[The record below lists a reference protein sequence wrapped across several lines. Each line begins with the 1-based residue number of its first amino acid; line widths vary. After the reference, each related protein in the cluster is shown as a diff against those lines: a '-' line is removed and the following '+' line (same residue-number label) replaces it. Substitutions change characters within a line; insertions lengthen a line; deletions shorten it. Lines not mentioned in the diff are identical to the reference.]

1 VCGLVGLKPAMGEIP
16 IDGVVPLSIL
26 LDHVG
31 PMCRSVEDAALLY
44 QILRGSATPMPI
56 ERRPLRGLRLGIPRP
71 YFMALLDPQI
81 AARFDDAC
89 RRLSAEG
96 VALEDV
102 VIPHAA
108 EAAPVYLHLVLPE
121 AAAYHAPTLD
131 SRPDD
136 YSPNVRLRLEMG
148 RYILAEDY
156 VRALLGREA
165 LIKDVN
171 AALGGR
177 DGLFLPTMPVA
188 ATKLGAATVSI
199 GGVEEPVRNAM
210 LRLTQVFNI
219 TGHPAITLPCGR
231 TNDNLPVGA
240 QLVGERT
247 PDLLA
252 IAAAI
257 EHALE

>member
-1 VCGLVGLKPAMGEIP
+1 MQPKRH
-16 IDGVVPLSIL
+16 LSI
-26 LDHVG
+26 
-31 PMCRSVEDAALLY
+31 CIWSC
-44 QILRGSATPMPI
+44 
-56 ERRPLRGLRLGIPRP
+56 RRPRP
-71 YFMALLDPQI
+71 I
-81 AARFDDAC
+81 T
-89 RRLSAEG
+89 RRRSTA
-96 VALEDV
+96 
-102 VIPHAA
+102 
-108 EAAPVYLHLVLPE
+108 VL
-121 AAAYHAPTLD
+121 T
-131 SRPDD
+131 
-136 YSPNVRLRLEMG
+136 
-148 RYILAEDY
+148 
-156 VRALLGREA
+156 
-165 LIKDVN
+165 
-171 AALGGR
+171 
-177 DGLFLPTMPVA
+177 TMPVA